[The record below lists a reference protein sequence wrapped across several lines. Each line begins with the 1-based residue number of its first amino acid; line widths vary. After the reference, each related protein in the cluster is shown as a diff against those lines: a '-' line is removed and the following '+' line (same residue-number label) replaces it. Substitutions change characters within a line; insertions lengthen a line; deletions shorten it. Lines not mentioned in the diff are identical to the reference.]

1 MKKWLALLLMVLLL
15 TPCALAEK
23 WDALPSW
30 QQMKQIIGDRE
41 YLKDQLYV
49 LRTYPD
55 TVNDQVDGEMRA
67 LIDEMTQRGR
77 AYLPTGKIKL
87 MPAYL
92 DVGATVF
99 RTGEKWMSFLT
110 IARIA
115 YEREQIYVDYDARVY
130 NMETGERLTLAHLFD
145 EDSFAWDLLSQ
156 EVEKQLSAYFMTE
169 TAPAE
174 ALSALSAR
182 EALEQAS
189 FTLTPAKLSLHFR
202 ADQLYPGKNTLMHV
216 HLYYSQLRE
225 YMTDAGLEITD
236 NSRYKM
242 IALTYDDGGARGTTL
257 NVIDQLRRYGA
268 NATFFVVG
276 TTMRNNHDVLSRQ
289 HDAGFAVQS
298 HNYEHTTSNVTAE
311 KIHKWRQRYDT
322 EMDSIIGVRPTYMR
336 APGGKYIP
344 YVKAGNGLPLIHWSV
359 ISDDAGSKN
368 VTKIS
373 SKVIGNAQDGG
384 VILMHDLNTASNQY
398 SQVILENLEKKGY
411 LFVTVDELFVHYG
424 ITLQPDTLY
433 YSCEEIAEGK

>member
-1 MKKWLALLLMVLLL
+1 MKKLAAVLLCL
-15 TPCALAEK
+15 MLMIPAALGEK
-23 WDALPSW
+23 VDALPYW
-30 QQMKQIIGDRE
+30 QTMRQIIGDRE
-41 YLKDQLYV
+41 YVKDELYV

-55 TVNDQVDGEMRA
+55 TMNDQVDGEMRA
-67 LIDEMTQRGR
+67 LIDEMTERGR
-77 AYLPTGKIKL
+77 AHLPTGKIDL

-92 DVGATVF
+92 DVGATIF

-130 NMETGERLTLAHLFD
+130 DMESGQRLTLSHLFSP
-145 EDSFAWDLLSQ
+145 DSPAWEMLADA
-156 EVEKQLSAYFMTE
+156 VETQLNGYFITE
-169 TAPAE
+169 EAPAE
-174 ALSALSAR
+174 ALSALCTR
-182 EALEQAS
+182 EALEQAA

-202 ADQLYPGKNTLMHV
+202 ADQLYPEKNTLMHV
-216 HLYYSQLRE
+216 HLYYAQLRE
-225 YMTDAGLEITD
+225 YMTDEGKQITD
-236 NSRYKM
+236 NSMYKM
-242 IALTYDDGGARGTTL
+242 IALTYDDGGARGTSL

-298 HNYEHTTSNVTAE
+298 HNYEHTTTNVTTE
-311 KIHKWRQRYDT
+311 KILKWRQRYDT

-344 YVKAGNGLPLIHWSV
+344 YVKAENGLPLIHWSV
-359 ISDDAGSKN
+359 ISDDAGSKD

-373 SKVIGNAQDGG
+373 RKVIGNAQDGG

-398 SQVILENLEKKGY
+398 SQIILENLEKQGY
-411 LFVTVDELFVHYG
+411 LFVTVDELFSHYG
-424 ITLQPDTLY
+424 VPLEPDTLY
-433 YSCEEIAEGK
+433 YSCEEIAAGM